1 MHAAHPPAALH
12 AGAPQGGQKVT
23 STVVKPSNRSVAAA
37 RRNRLYAQA
46 FCAGVLAGLGAPLD
60 ALAADEPAPVP
71 EPPALAASDA
81 ASEPA
86 AAVQVEPATPAKPA
100 KKRRYRT
107 ATDFEPVYGL
117 ELKQYVNRL
126 GSLFRTQFTTVADVS
141 GSPDPNRPRQ
151 QPNRL
156 IRFPRSL
163 VVALLY
169 DAEGKYLEFDYIERS
184 GNFRTDTDAGRA
196 FQRSVWLL
204 SPPPIPPGGTGP
216 FAIWIRVNER
226 DFVLAPADPRP

>member
-1 MHAAHPPAALH
+1 M
-12 AGAPQGGQKVT
+12 
-23 STVVKPSNRSVAAA
+23 VKPSNRSVAAA
-37 RRNRLYAQA
+37 RRNRLYARA
-46 FCAGVLAGLGAPLD
+46 FCAGVLVGLGTPLNAQAP
-60 ALAADEPAPVP
+60 DEPVPVP

-86 AAVQVEPATPAKPA
+86 APVQVEAQAEPATPAKPA

-107 ATDFEPVYGL
+107 ATDMEPVYGL

-126 GSLFRTQFTTVADVS
+126 GPLFRTQF
-141 GSPDPNRPRQ
+141 PRQ
-151 QPNRL
+151 AEDAPNPDRPGQ
-156 IRFPRSL
+156 RSRRPFQFPRPL

-169 DAEGKYLEFDYIERS
+169 DAEGKFLEFDYIERT
-184 GNFRTDTDAGRA
+184 GNFQTDTDAGRA

-204 SPPPIPPGGTGP
+204 SPPPIPPGSTGP

-226 DFVLAPADPRP
+226 DFVLAPAAPIP

>member
-1 MHAAHPPAALH
+1 LR
-12 AGAPQGGQKVT
+12 AGSPWCRQKET

-60 ALAADEPAPVP
+60 ALAADGPAPVP

-86 AAVQVEPATPAKPA
+86 APATSAKPA

-107 ATDFEPVYGL
+107 ATDMEPVYGL

-126 GSLFRTQFTTVADVS
+126 GSLFRTQFPRQAEDVPNS
-141 GSPDPNRPRQ
+141 DPNRPGQRSRRPFQ
-151 QPNRL
+151 
-156 IRFPRSL
+156 FPQSL

-169 DAEGKYLEFDYIERS
+169 DAEGKYLEFEYIERT

-204 SPPPIPPGGTGP
+204 SPPPIPPGSTGP

-226 DFVLAPADPRP
+226 DFVLAPAEPRP